1 MPHSAVKIL
10 DGQFTVQ
17 YIKWSNVFRVRRE
30 QETLADSL
38 IIYILYVTD
47 I

>member
-1 MPHSAVKIL
+1 MYSAVKIL

-17 YIKWSNVFRVRRE
+17 CIKQSDVFRVRRE
-30 QETLADSL
+30 QETLVDSS
-38 IIYILYVTD
+38 IIYILHVTD